1 MFKKFLSILL
11 IFSLFNSSNISSA
24 EETISSWTY
33 QYLMRIN
40 KYMEMERWEDAERE
54 LIDLEAKYFTN
65 EEHMKEH

>member
-40 KYMEMERWEDAERE
+40 KYMERAMGRR
-54 LIDLEAKYFTN
+54 
-65 EEHMKEH
+65 